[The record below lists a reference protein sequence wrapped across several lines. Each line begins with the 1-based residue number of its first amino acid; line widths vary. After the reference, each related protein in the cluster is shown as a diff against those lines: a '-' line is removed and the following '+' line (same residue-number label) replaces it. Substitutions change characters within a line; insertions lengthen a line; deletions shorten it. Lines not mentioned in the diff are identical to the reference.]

1 MKLVFKYA
9 LFAAIATLVNLATQW
24 AVLAVASNTTNN
36 TDLWLFAALFAG
48 TATGLVA
55 KYIMDKRWIFYYQT
69 TSAKDD
75 AQRFSLYTL
84 MGIVTTVIF
93 WGSELGFHYLL
104 ATEYAKYLGGAI
116 GLSIGYYIK
125 YQLDK
130 RFVFT
135 QSSGNDL

>member
-9 LFAAIATLVNLATQW
+9 LFAAIATVVNLATQW
-24 AVLAVASNTTNN
+24 GVLELAGSAE
-36 TDLWLFAALFAG
+36 LWLYAALFAG

-69 TSAKDD
+69 ASAKDD

-84 MGIVTTVIF
+84 MGIATTVIF

-104 ATEYAKYLGGAI
+104 GTEQAKYLGGAI

-135 QSSGNDL
+135 QNTAVTL

>member
-1 MKLVFKYA
+1 MNLVIKYA
-9 LFAAIATLVNLATQW
+9 LFAAISTLINLATQW
-24 AVLAVASNTTNN
+24 LVLTA
-36 TDLWLFAALFAG
+36 TDSSAALWLFLALFAG

-55 KYIMDKRWIFYYQT
+55 KYVLDKRWIFYYQT
-69 TSAKDD
+69 TGAKDD

-84 MGIVTTVIF
+84 MGMITTAIF

-104 ATEYAKYLGGAI
+104 DEAYAKYLGGAI

-130 RFVFT
+130 RFVFNNNAAINT
-135 QSSGNDL
+135 

>member
-9 LFAAIATLVNLATQW
+9 LFAAIATLVNLTTQW
-24 AVLAVASNTTNN
+24 LVLEFATSAEF
-36 TDLWLFAALFAG
+36 WLFAALFAG

-55 KYIMDKRWIFYYQT
+55 KYFMDKRWIFYYQT
-69 TSAKDD
+69 SSAKDD

-84 MGIVTTVIF
+84 MGLVTTVVF

-104 ATEYAKYLGGAI
+104 ATEYAKYLGGAV

-135 QSSGNDL
+135 QRTESNT